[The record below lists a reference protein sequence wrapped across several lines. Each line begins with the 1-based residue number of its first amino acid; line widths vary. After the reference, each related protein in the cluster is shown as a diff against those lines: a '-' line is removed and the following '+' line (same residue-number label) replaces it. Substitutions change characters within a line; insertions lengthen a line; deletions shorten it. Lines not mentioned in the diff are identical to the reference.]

1 MITNSTSKIRKIKQI
16 RKNRIE
22 NGNRELLK
30 GLNPHSKG
38 LYFSLLENNFIPTL
52 IPNKKTTVDKITKIN
67 ENINPILI

>member
-52 IPNKKTTVDKITKIN
+52 MPNKKTTIDKITKIN